1 MCRLSAHRPLL
12 GMPPGLSARTGW
24 HDASGAAKTR
34 CRRITAAALYF
45 DKSDRMRQP
54 KKQYVTDWPGPVP
67 RGSRWLPGCPGKPT
81 CKESERTGWRGWT
94 SRPGRASR
102 LPQDL
107 PVFMRG
113 QQSPCV
119 CRRDASA
126 MAHFPR
132 RQPGRGPGPVCP
144 RLPDRT
150 GARPAEGREASQ
162 NHRVYRSSFGR
173 RYRPDRPPAG
183 PVGSRIPPSAS

>member
-1 MCRLSAHRPLL
+1 
-12 GMPPGLSARTGW
+12 
-24 HDASGAAKTR
+24 
-34 CRRITAAALYF
+34 
-45 DKSDRMRQP
+45 MRQP

-132 RQPGRGPGPVCP
+132 RQPGRGPGPVWP
-144 RLPDRT
+144 RLPDRI
-150 GARPAEGREASQ
+150 GARRGKVGEYPSITEYIARHSVADTGQTVLLRARLDPESPPPRLDLE
-162 NHRVYRSSFGR
+162 
-173 RYRPDRPPAG
+173 RPDRPA
-183 PVGSRIPPSAS
+183 